1 MVRERS
7 CDYCGTDIE
16 PGTGTMFVHVDGRV
30 VHYCSSKCE
39 NNADLGRAARDLE
52 WTAEG
57 QRMTTGEAGTPDE
70 VEQVAAEPSGDE
82 TETVPDEIDMAPD
95 ETEAEAVAAAA
106 GDAGSRSGEPA
117 AGTDDRVDDAAEADT
132 EELDAV
138 EGRSAGG
145 SDPDIEEDQ
154 DVPNVDESDAE
165 ANIGE
170 ETTRETDADHEFDD
184 EDVERSSDE
193 TVSED
198 EADEVVVEG
207 SDESGGE
214 Q

>member
-1 MVRERS
+1 MPRERS
-7 CDYCGTDIE
+7 CDFCGSDIE

-57 QRMTTGEAGTPDE
+57 QRMTTGGAGTPDE
-70 VEQVAAEPSGDE
+70 VEQVAAEPDEDE
-82 TETVPDEIDMAPD
+82 TVADEVDTVPG

-106 GDAGSRSGEPA
+106 GDTGSRSGEPA
-117 AGTDDRVDDAAEADT
+117 ADTDDRVDDAEADT
-132 EELDAV
+132 DGLSRV

-154 DVPNVDESDAE
+154 NVSTVDETNAE
-165 ANIGE
+165 AAVDDE
-170 ETTRETDADHEFDD
+170 ETVRDTDDTD
-184 EDVERSSDE
+184 ED
-193 TVSED
+193 
-198 EADEVVVEG
+198 
-207 SDESGGE
+207 E

>member
-1 MVRERS
+1 MPRERS
-7 CDYCGTDIE
+7 CDFCGSNIE

-57 QRMTTGEAGTPDE
+57 QRMTTGGAGTPDE
-70 VEQVAAEPSGDE
+70 VD
-82 TETVPDEIDMAPD
+82 TVPG

-106 GDAGSRSGEPA
+106 GDTGSRSGEPA
-117 AGTDDRVDDAAEADT
+117 ADTDDRVDDAEADT
-132 EELDAV
+132 DGLSRV

-154 DVPNVDESDAE
+154 DVPTVDETDAE
-165 ANIGE
+165 ATVDDE
-170 ETTRETDADHEFDD
+170 ETVRDTDDTD
-184 EDVERSSDE
+184 ED
-193 TVSED
+193 
-198 EADEVVVEG
+198 
-207 SDESGGE
+207 E

>member
-1 MVRERS
+1 MVRTRS

-57 QRMTTGEAGTPDE
+57 QRMAGGEAGTADE
-70 VEQVAAEPSGDE
+70 IEQVAAEPDE
-82 TETVPDEIDMAPD
+82 DQTDTVADEIDTAPD

-106 GDAGSRSGEPA
+106 GDAGSRSGEPTA
-117 AGTDDRVDDAAEADT
+117 DTDAADDTGAET
-132 EELDAV
+132 EELDEI
-138 EGRSAGG
+138 EGRPAGG
-145 SDPDIEEDQ
+145 REDEEGTTAAADPDE
-154 DVPNVDESDAE
+154 AE
-165 ANIGE
+165 ATVDNE
-170 ETTRETDADHEFDD
+170 ETVRDTDDSGED
-184 EDVERSSDE
+184 ED
-193 TVSED
+193 
-198 EADEVVVEG
+198 
-207 SDESGGE
+207 E

>member
-57 QRMTTGEAGTPDE
+57 QRMTTGGAGTPDE
-70 VEQVAAEPSGDE
+70 VEQVAAEPDEDE
-82 TETVPDEIDMAPD
+82 TVADEVDTVPG

-106 GDAGSRSGEPA
+106 GDTGSRSGEPA
-117 AGTDDRVDDAAEADT
+117 ADTDGLSR
-132 EELDAV
+132 V

-154 DVPNVDESDAE
+154 NVSTVDETDAE
-165 ANIGE
+165 AAVDDE
-170 ETTRETDADHEFDD
+170 ETVRDTDDTD
-184 EDVERSSDE
+184 ED
-193 TVSED
+193 
-198 EADEVVVEG
+198 
-207 SDESGGE
+207 E